1 MNSQLH
7 YLVARQRHVELR
19 TAERQ
24 RLMDSALAATRH
36 GVRPDSATKRLSF
49 RHGIKLGR
57 PLRSRAD
64 SLIPMTRRGGDC
76 HGGPMGDV
84 RGAGT
89 RSACVD
95 EVGAGGDR

>member
-7 YLVARQRHVELR
+7 YLVARQRHVELVR

-64 SLIPMTRRGGDC
+64 SLIR
-76 HGGPMGDV
+76 
-84 RGAGT
+84 
-89 RSACVD
+89 
-95 EVGAGGDR
+95 